1 MANTNK
7 VYLGTEMKLNIAVD
21 PIGTI
26 TMDDY
31 KSPFKVE
38 VYCTPNKKVEI
49 NSDDDTA
56 CVRVDSNN
64 YIVLVNTDNI
74 GVGKVK
80 VKLIA
85 EIPDTQFSDSYRTE
99 VALIDTGIE
108 IVKH

>member
-1 MANTNK
+1 MSSK
-7 VYLGTEMKLNIAVD
+7 VYLGTEMKLNIAVE

-31 KSPFKVE
+31 KSPFFVE
-38 VYCTPNKKVEI
+38 VYCTPNKIVKI
-49 NSDDDTA
+49 NSEDDTA
-56 CVRVDSNN
+56 CARVDSNN

>member
-26 TMDDY
+26 TMENY
-31 KSPFKVE
+31 KEFKVE
-38 VYCTPNKKVEI
+38 VYCTPTKKVEI
-49 NSDDDTA
+49 KSDNDDV
-56 CVRVDSNN
+56 CKKVDSNN
-64 YIVLVNTDNI
+64 YIILVNTDDS

-85 EIPDTQFSDSYRTE
+85 EVPDTQFSDSFRTE

-108 IVKH
+108 IVKY